1 MLAHEKPGLW
11 KGKKMKRTSL
21 LTHRALAIA
30 FILLSGQTLVGQP
43 TRSIKPIVRSKKPT
57 LKPLALPDFVVTDM
71 VCVQEPQGGRL
82 YPNKIVRRLKTT
94 LKNNGKAYDGPLDFR
109 LVALEKLQGGFTFD
123 RTFSRSEISLAK
135 GAQMEVKLWTAP
147 PHFQWPEPWNE
158 HPTLNFVLYVDPAK
172 KVRET
177 NRKNN
182 TVTKTITW
190 PHITVTHPNGGE
202 ILEPGQTCSIR
213 WTKWQVSGNVKIFAE
228 QCACTGSYLNK
239 GRSISENAPNTG
251 RFAWKI
257 PSDKGKWPAGYY
269 KIRVTSMDD
278 RLVFDNSDGI
288 CTLVGY
294 VPPDWA
300 TPEVRVN
307 PQNVDVAVTKAG
319 RIKPKNRFQRTI
331 PNHQVNF
338 EIAWNQDLDLEF
350 RIPLEYLGLEKA
362 FRVAMT
368 ITLGADNPA
377 LATLKKRFPHLFVKK
392 EMFRV
397 KQGVSTRAT
406 KFSLKAQALQMLQA
420 NNKPISADIL
430 IASPGARWKT
440 TYKTFIRLLEPK
452 PDQR

>member
-257 PSDKGKWPAGYY
+257 PSGKGKWPAGYY

-430 IASPGARWKT
+430 IASPGAKWKT